1 MTKTFAAAPFTAFAA
16 AAAIALTAAAPA
28 FAAPATP
35 TLQVS
40 YADLNLRDAHDA
52 QTMLHRIRKAAVAV
66 CGAVPGAS
74 GSSLAETDQFDA
86 CYRTT
91 VKGAVVSLASPAV
104 TQAYNGS
111 GRDSEMAAR

>member
-1 MTKTFAAAPFTAFAA
+1 MTRTFTAAFA
-16 AAAIALTAAAPA
+16 AAAIALTATTTA
-28 FAAPATP
+28 FAAPDAP

-52 QTMLHRIRKAAVAV
+52 QTMLHRIRKAAVSV
-66 CGAVPGAS
+66 CAAVPGSS
-74 GSSLAETDQFDA
+74 GTEFAAMEQFDA

-91 VKGAVVSLASPAV
+91 VKGAVVTLASPAV
-104 TQAYNGS
+104 TQAYSAS